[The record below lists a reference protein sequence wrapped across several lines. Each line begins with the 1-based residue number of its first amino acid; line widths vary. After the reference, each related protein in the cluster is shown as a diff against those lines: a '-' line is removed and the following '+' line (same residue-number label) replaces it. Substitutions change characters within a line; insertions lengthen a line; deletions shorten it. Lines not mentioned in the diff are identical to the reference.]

1 MKAKTNECLQPMNSS
16 LSTASLSSLTLSET
30 STTMIPPS
38 SSELQRSLSNS
49 ALSEMETFSSS
60 RTGRADLN
68 LVLLP
73 GGVPCFPR
81 NEESPLQGLRSPVA
95 LSDLLLVQ
103 PKPRV
108 LRIPKADQQAVGQAL
123 REYRDLLI
131 AKAISSIR

>member
-16 LSTASLSSLTLSET
+16 LSTVSLSSLTLSET

-38 SSELQRSLSNS
+38 SSDLQRSLSNS

-60 RTGRADLN
+60 RTGRAGLN

-81 NEESPLQGLRSPVA
+81 NEESPSQGLRSPVA

-123 REYRDLLI
+123 REYRELLI